1 MPVISSL
8 HTCTAE
14 WNHYEPDL
22 MKSGGQQFMRS
33 IARQRIL
40 YCMKHRHQVWL
51 QVLQHHTRCQ
61 AAQWLLVSLKR

>member
-1 MPVISSL
+1 
-8 HTCTAE
+8 
-14 WNHYEPDL
+14 
-22 MKSGGQQFMRS
+22 MRS